1 PHPPPHTVCRWLS
14 TTGPPVSIQPAHQS
28 TRCASQSLP
37 PPRSPKSKSQPRQSD
52 LTQPSST
59 VTVPSPFALFS
70 LPFWLGLVSLFRL
83 HALGEGLGPVSLNSH
98 RTAPSTTTA
107 PAPAAAALSATLLRG
122 THPSILLLRVVPP
135 LFLSFNLFSTLILST
150 QTTLSFLAFGRNTR
164 IPSHPTSLDSI
175 QPLEPS
181 HSSPSTRRNRTALL
195 PSTPSA
201 LSLRFLGH
209 TSRSLENFSTT
220 RLQDTFVTVTTTSI
234 LQTVTAGD
242 PAIRF
247 VLRSHAFSTPCP
259 LSQSR
264 LPRRVS
270 SSTSL
275 RSLDPITHC
284 PPTDD
289 HATTSRCFRGSFD
302 GWLLCV

>member
-1 PHPPPHTVCRWLS
+1 MHPASQHPPSAAPSSLPPKISHTVCRWTS
-14 TTGPPVSIQPAHQS
+14 TTGLPVSIQPAHQS

-37 PPRSPKSKSQPRQSD
+37 PQEVPSPSPNPDRSD

-59 VTVPSPFALFS
+59 VTVPSPFALSS

-98 RTAPSTTTA
+98 RTAPSTTA

-135 LFLSFNLFSTLILST
+135 LFLSFNLFSTLIFST
-150 QTTLSFLAFGRNTR
+150 QTTLSSLALGRNTR
-164 IPSHPTSLDSI
+164 IPPHPTSLDSI

-181 HSSPSTRRNRTALL
+181 HSSPSTRRNRIAL

-201 LSLRFLGH
+201 LLLRFLGH

-220 RLQDTFVTVTTTSI
+220 RLQDTFVTVTKTSV

-264 LPRRVS
+264 IPRS
-270 SSTSL
+270 SL
-275 RSLDPITHC
+275 VLDLAEISRPDHTL
-284 PPTDD
+284 PTD
-289 HATTSRCFRGSFD
+289 G
-302 GWLLCV
+302 